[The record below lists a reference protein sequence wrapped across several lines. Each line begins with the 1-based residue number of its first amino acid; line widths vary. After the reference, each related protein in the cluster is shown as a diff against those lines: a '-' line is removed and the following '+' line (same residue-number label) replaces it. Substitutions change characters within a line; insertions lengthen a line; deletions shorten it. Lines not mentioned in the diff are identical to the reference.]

1 MLKFEG
7 KELGTNCSYLAQGIT
22 LDEVKKNV
30 MVHAQKVHK
39 DWLAKISPQQ
49 KLNLDKTLTRMTH

>member
-49 KLNLDKTLTRMTH
+49 KLNLD